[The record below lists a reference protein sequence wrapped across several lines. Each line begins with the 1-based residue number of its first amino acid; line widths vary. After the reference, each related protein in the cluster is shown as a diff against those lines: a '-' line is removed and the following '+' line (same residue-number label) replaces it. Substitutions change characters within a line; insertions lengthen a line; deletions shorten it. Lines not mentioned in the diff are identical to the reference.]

1 MVTQACRR
9 GGFPPN
15 VFCNQ
20 VKSESYHCLVCLEVC
35 RSPVT
40 CKSGAHLFCLDC
52 LTESIRRKPTCP
64 VCREPLTAPLPSA
77 FASAQ
82 VSALDVVCI
91 HDKCKWK
98 GTCGRLDGHLDN
110 ECAYEPVT
118 CPAEGCGVLVP
129 RGEMATHQ
137 QFVCLQNCP
146 NSKPK
151 AEGSDGGE
159 QDTCQVRL
167 SRNDLIDH
175 LKYHCKLRLTHC
187 PNASCEVSTA
197 SNRMPAHLEVCPYS
211 PVSCPLQCGAPALT
225 RQSLDTHKRDCPKEP
240 VPCIHAPLGCSHV
253 APRDQMAQHER
264 DIGVHFLVLSKAFVQ
279 LQQSYE
285 KLQQSHVQQ
294 ITLMQQMFEKKLQV
308 HTLLFEQ
315 LQAQVRTFG
324 EDLHYLQ
331 PAVVKAKAEA
341 EAEAARLRVKAE
353 AEAAKARAVAEGM
366 ADDIIST
373 LRCYKCSKQAEFF
386 YKNDLEP
393 QRNDSCHIHRFSGTC
408 SSFWHLNS
416 SQWGTALH
424 GKSQLVEAILK
435 G

>member
-9 GGFPPN
+9 GGGFPSN

-20 VKSESYHCLVCLEVC
+20 VKSESYHCLVCMEVC

-40 CKSGAHLFCLDC
+40 CQSGAHLFCLDC
-52 LTESIRRKPTCP
+52 LTESIRRSPTCP
-64 VCREPLTAPLPSA
+64 VCREPLTAPLPSV

-110 ECAYEPVT
+110 ECACEPVT
-118 CPAEGCGVLVP
+118 CPTQGCGALVP

-137 QFVCLQNCP
+137 QFVCLQSCP

-159 QDTCQVRL
+159 KDTCQVRL

-175 LKYHCKLRLTHC
+175 LKYHCKLRRTHC

-197 SNRMPAHLEVCPYS
+197 FNRMPAHLEICPYS

-240 VPCIHAPLGCSHV
+240 VPCIYAPLGCSHV

-264 DIGVHFLVLSKAFVQ
+264 DIGVHFLVLSKAFIQ
-279 LQQSYE
+279 
-285 KLQQSHVQQ
+285 LQQSHVQLQ
-294 ITLMQQMFEKKLQV
+294 HSHVQLQQLYGNLEHSHVLLHQSYGKLQ
-308 HTLLFEQ
+308 
-315 LQAQVRTFG
+315 
-324 EDLHYLQ
+324 
-331 PAVVKAKAEA
+331 
-341 EAEAARLRVKAE
+341 
-353 AEAAKARAVAEGM
+353 
-366 ADDIIST
+366 
-373 LRCYKCSKQAEFF
+373 
-386 YKNDLEP
+386 
-393 QRNDSCHIHRFSGTC
+393 
-408 SSFWHLNS
+408 
-416 SQWGTALH
+416 
-424 GKSQLVEAILK
+424 
-435 G
+435 